1 MELQLREKSRL
12 AMAAH
17 RMLEREPRQMD
28 NTPENSVLGPR
39 SIERSYTIWPTP
51 ARLVAPDRRC

>member
-1 MELQLREKSRL
+1 MELQLREKRRL

-39 SIERSYTIWPTP
+39 SIE
-51 ARLVAPDRRC
+51 